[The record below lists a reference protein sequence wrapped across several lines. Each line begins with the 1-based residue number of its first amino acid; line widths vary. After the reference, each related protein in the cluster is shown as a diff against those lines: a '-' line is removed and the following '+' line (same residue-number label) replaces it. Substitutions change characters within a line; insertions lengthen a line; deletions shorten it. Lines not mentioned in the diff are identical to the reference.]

1 MKTALIGL
9 ALAATLGGASLTSP
23 TPANAGC
30 FGCAVG
36 AGVFGGL
43 VAGAV
48 IGSAIANNP
57 PPPTAYY
64 PPATPAACYWTKRQV
79 WNGYSYVLQ
88 PVQVCQ

>member
-48 IGSAIANNP
+48 LGTAIANSP
-57 PPPTAYY
+57 PPPAYY
-64 PPATPAACYWTKRQV
+64 APATPVGCYWTKRQV
-79 WNGYSYVLQ
+79 WNGYTYALQ